1 MTSTSTT
8 ILFWEKEGKFK
19 RLLVCEK
26 SPIQQKKNPTYIKYY
41 GSHCWSIME
50 KPQRQKKHKSSRK
63 IAYSCTMLVLSK
75 YNVFSL
81 LWQPKKWLLS
91 NHSIQMHQ
99 AAICLYLLFLLY
111 FHTHYIIV
119 LQVGL
124 GAKMG
129 NNAASVNKPNLH
141 KIYVHL
147 FVHLH
152 SAIDVGEA
160 GCGSR
165 NGCLKTTR

>member
-26 SPIQQKKNPTYIKYY
+26 SPIQQKKNSTYIKYY

-75 YNVFSL
+75 YNVFFFFIMAAQKMTIVKSFNTNASG
-81 LWQPKKWLLS
+81 S
-91 NHSIQMHQ
+91 NMFVPTISTVFSYTLHYRNTSWFGCQNGEQRSQCKQ
-99 AAICLYLLFLLY
+99 AQF
-111 FHTHYIIV
+111 T
-119 LQVGL
+119 
-124 GAKMG
+124 
-129 NNAASVNKPNLH
+129 
-141 KIYVHL
+141 
-147 FVHLH
+147 
-152 SAIDVGEA
+152 
-160 GCGSR
+160 
-165 NGCLKTTR
+165 